1 MNLRKLL
8 DEDIDVA
15 ALQTI
20 PNFGSA
26 YTKPVIGISRDG
38 VINYAK
44 TTHVTR
50 PDEFEIIPGA
60 AAAVAEIRRKGYRI
74 IILSNQY
81 GISEGRMTPVEVDMV
96 NQRMLEL
103 FGEAGCPSIDAM
115 YYSTSRMK
123 EDMFALPNIGM
134 FHRAEREHP
143 VKFKEGWFV
152 GDKISD
158 LKAAE
163 NIKAK
168 PVLIKTGEWAETSKK
183 LDTYANRD
191 LRKRTQIF
199 DNLMAF
205 ADSLSC

>member
-1 MNLRKLL
+1 MNLRNLL
-8 DEDIDVA
+8 DKDVDIA
-15 ALQTI
+15 SLQKI
-20 PNFGSA
+20 PNFSSQF
-26 YTKPVIGISRDG
+26 TKPVVGISRDG

-44 TTHVTR
+44 TGHVAR

-60 AAAVAEIRRKGYRI
+60 AEAVAVMRKKGYRI
-74 IILSNQY
+74 VILSNQY
-81 GISEGRMTPVEVDMV
+81 GISEGCMTPVEVDMV

-115 YYSTSRMK
+115 YYSTSKMK
-123 EDMFALPNIGM
+123 EDVFALPNIGM

-152 GDKISD
+152 GDKITD

-163 NIKAK
+163 NIRSK
-168 PVLIKTGEWAETSKK
+168 PVLIKSGEWEATIKK
-183 LDTYANRD
+183 LDTYANKD
-191 LRKRTQIF
+191 LRKRTQIY

-205 ADSLSC
+205 ANSLS

>member
-15 ALQTI
+15 TLQTI

-163 NIKAK
+163 NIKSR
-168 PVLIKTGEWAETSKK
+168 PVLIKTGEWEDTVKK
-183 LDTYANRD
+183 LDTYANKD

-205 ADSLSC
+205 ANSLS

>member
-1 MNLRKLL
+1 MNLRNLL
-8 DEDIDVA
+8 DNNIDVA
-15 ALQTI
+15 TLQTI
-20 PNFGSA
+20 PNFNST
-26 YTKPVIGISRDG
+26 YNKPVVGISRDG
-38 VINYAK
+38 IINYTR

-50 PDEFEIIPGA
+50 PDEFEIIPGSA
-60 AAAVAEIRRKGYRI
+60 EAVAVIRRKGYRI

-96 NQRMLEL
+96 NQRMLEI

-115 YYSTSRMK
+115 YYSTTRMK

-163 NIKAK
+163 NIKSK
-168 PVLIKTGEWAETSKK
+168 PVLIKTGELEETIKK
-183 LDTYANRD
+183 LNTFANKD

-199 DNLMAF
+199 NSLLDF
-205 ADSLSC
+205 AESLD